1 MLRLDADAPKP
12 PTYPFKSKFSKSVPK
27 DKNVKGASFLACP
40 CQPHLQIFRISASF
54 RLMPSLRFLPSP
66 SRFRFG
72 EAVFTEVRRKPQEG
86 KMRNC
91 ELFSICRIY
100 LQNLGLGEIFST
112 TGAALRQ

>member
-1 MLRLDADAPKP
+1 MQTVKRRCAQTAHISLQIQI
-12 PTYPFKSKFSKSVPK
+12 FKERSK
-27 DKNVKGASFLACP
+27 DKNVKGASFLAYP
-40 CQPHLQIFRISASF
+40 CQPHLQIFRLSASF
-54 RLMPSLRFLPSP
+54 RLLPSLRFLPSP